1 MGALETQRRAAALL
15 EALRVRGT
23 ALNTM
28 ILGTLALYELIF
40 FTAPPVRGRVI
51 ELQTGKLIAGARVM
65 RHLYQVG
72 PWSITEG
79 PTTTNALFSTIEV
92 RSDSRGEFT
101 LPGWIN
107 LLPLGV
113 QGLSGMS
120 WVVSE
125 PGWMPAYNCERESFH
140 PWGAGWISCGGF
152 GPPGAP
158 DPWVLTKVGRFIGFT
173 TMQVR
178 VSRPTLK
185 GVTFGGIDSHGRF
198 VPALGPMKGVND
210 DPWGV
215 YFHRLNVLTQ
225 FRYLKIEEFVQ
236 EAVGYAAQ
244 QELTLNIRNEFG
256 QVRGSLGYAL
266 DKGGYFKPDQALR
279 LLTIEEQYCA
289 RHPDEKGCDLRLLAR
304 DRVWLEERIKENLR

>member
-1 MGALETQRRAAALL
+1 
-15 EALRVRGT
+15 
-23 ALNTM
+23 
-28 ILGTLALYELIF
+28 
-40 FTAPPVRGRVI
+40 VI
-51 ELQTGKLIAGARVM
+51 ELQTGKPIAGARVM
-65 RHLYQVG
+65 RHLSQVG

-120 WVVSE
+120 WVVYE

-210 DPWGV
+210 DPWVV
-215 YFHRLNVLTQ
+215 YFHRLDVLTQ
-225 FRYLKIEEFVQ
+225 FRYLKKDEFVK
-236 EAVGYAAQ
+236 EAVAYS
-244 QELTLNIRNEFG
+244 ENHPLTEGMMLQI
-256 QVRGSLGYAL
+256 GSLVPSGPC
-266 DKGGYFKPDQALR
+266 DTP
-279 LLTIEEQYCA
+279 YC
-289 RHPDEKGCDLRLLAR
+289 RDPRIRKLAR
-304 DRVWLEERIKENLR
+304 AVIEYCDRTPDSEYCRPRRPQMIQRLREWLEEQ